1 MSRAAEL
8 SHADRAALERALRKI
23 EDVGIQAAAEQG
35 VVVGAERDG
44 RGRVPALTF
53 RARGFLPA
61 QSKRPKSTGDTDTQ
75 PRR

>member
-1 MSRAAEL
+1 MGRVADL
-8 SHADRAALERALRKI
+8 SDADRAELERALRKI
-23 EDVGIQAAAEQG
+23 EDVGIQVAAEQG
-35 VVVGAERDG
+35 VDVGAERDG

-61 QSKRPKSTGDTDTQ
+61 QNKPPKPAWDTDTP